1 MNKMPEFAILKV
13 GDKEIQLPLVRG
25 TEGDYAIDIARLRA
39 ETGMVTLDPSFMNTA
54 SCYSTITYID
64 GDNGIL
70 RYRGIPIEDLVK
82 LGENWR
88 NVLKL

>member
-1 MNKMPEFAILKV
+1 MSKMPEFAVLKI
-13 GDKEIQLPLVRG
+13 GDKEVKLPLVQG
-25 TEGDYAIDIARLRA
+25 TEGDYAIDIARLRT

-70 RYRGIPIEDLVK
+70 RETGVFYQSRLSS
-82 LGENWR
+82 GER
-88 NVLKL
+88 